1 MAAGS
6 RAERPVDVYVVDA
19 DPSQRRTLTGLIAER
34 ALGRFK
40 VRGYATSAEALA
52 ARAQGSDAI
61 FIADLDTIGGTE
73 NLQSMAG
80 RETPLIATSTG
91 GSVTAAVAAVRAGAI
106 DYLPKPIGARALM
119 ERLETALAALAPVP
133 VPSRARSPA
142 ARAGAGTRRD
152 FASFVGASPAMH
164 AVYDQIRRIAPS
176 RAPVFI
182 TGESGTGKEL
192 CAEAIHA
199 HSAGADRAF
208 VAINCSAIPKEL
220 MESEIF
226 GHVRG
231 AFTGASDN
239 RAGAAE
245 LADGGTLFLD
255 EVGEMDL
262 ALQAKLLRFVQSG
275 TIRRVGGSETK
286 HVDVRLVA
294 ATNRDPFAEVEAG
307 RFRADLF
314 YRLHVLPIDLP
325 PLRERS
331 GDILLLAEAFLAR
344 YAAEEGRRF
353 RGFDA
358 EAAERIRACPWPGNV
373 RQLENVIRRIV
384 VLHDGETVTAGMLPS
399 LTAND
404 AASQGRP
411 GAIPPASQ
419 GHPMPVSAAIRPFR
433 EQEREII
440 ETAIAAFSGN
450 VSRAAAALQISPA
463 TIYRKLHNWGISA
476 P

>member
-1 MAAGS
+1 
-6 RAERPVDVYVVDA
+6 
-19 DPSQRRTLTGLIAER
+19 
-34 ALGRFK
+34 
-40 VRGYATSAEALA
+40 
-52 ARAQGSDAI
+52 
-61 FIADLDTIGGTE
+61 
-73 NLQSMAG
+73 
-80 RETPLIATSTG
+80 
-91 GSVTAAVAAVRAGAI
+91 
-106 DYLPKPIGARALM
+106 
-119 ERLETALAALAPVP
+119 
-133 VPSRARSPA
+133 
-142 ARAGAGTRRD
+142 
-152 FASFVGASPAMH
+152 
-164 AVYDQIRRIAPS
+164 
-176 RAPVFI
+176 
-182 TGESGTGKEL
+182 
-192 CAEAIHA
+192 
-199 HSAGADRAF
+199 
-208 VAINCSAIPKEL
+208 

-255 EVGEMDL
+255 EIGEMDL

-275 TIRRVGGSETK
+275 AIRRVGGSETK
-286 HVDVRLVA
+286 QVDVRLVA

-325 PLRERS
+325 PLRQRNE
-331 GDILLLAEAFLAR
+331 DILRLAEAFLAR

-358 EAAERIRACPWPGNV
+358 GAAARICASPWPGNV

-384 VLHDGETVTAGMLPS
+384 VLHDGEMVTARMLPS
-399 LTAND
+399 LMAND
-404 AASQGRP
+404 GASHGRP

-419 GHPMPVSAAIRPFR
+419 GHPAPISAAIRPFR

-440 ETAIAAFSGN
+440 ETALAAFSGN

-463 TIYRKLHNWGISA
+463 TIYRKLQNWGTTS

>member
-6 RAERPVDVYVVDA
+6 RAERPVDVYIVDA
-19 DPSQRRTLTGLIAER
+19 DPSQRRTLAGLIAER
-34 ALGRFK
+34 ALGRFQA
-40 VRGYATSAEALA
+40 RAYATSAEALA
-52 ARAQGSDAI
+52 ARSAGGDAI
-61 FIADLDTIGGTE
+61 IIADLDTIGGADK
-73 NLQSMAG
+73 LAG
-80 RETPLIATSTG
+80 VSQGEIPLIATSAG

-119 ERLETALAALAPVP
+119 ERLEAALATLT
-133 VPSRARSPA
+133 PA
-142 ARAGAGTRRD
+142 AAAAPRPALQPGTRARRD
-152 FASFVGASPAMH
+152 FASFVGTSPAMQ

-255 EVGEMDL
+255 EIGEMDL

-275 TIRRVGGSETK
+275 TIRRVGGSETR

-331 GDILLLAEAFLAR
+331 GDILRLADAFLAR

-358 EAAERIRACPWPGNV
+358 EAAARICASPWPGNV

-384 VLHDGETVTAGMLPS
+384 VLHDGEMVTAGMLPS
-399 LTAND
+399 LMAND
-404 AASQGRP
+404 GASHGRP

-419 GHPMPVSAAIRPFR
+419 GHPAPISAAIRPFR

-440 ETAIAAFSGN
+440 ETALAAFSGN

-463 TIYRKLHNWGISA
+463 TIYRKLQNWGTTS